1 MSWSCATPR
10 TFDCATLSII
20 GHALPLS
27 TITRAA
33 LATPRCADAGTHTD
47 APSAVSQT
55 DSLQWRASSCNDR
68 PCLTLISARPP
79 HHKAA
84 PFVPSR
90 RPMFLSSTTRPFLRP
105 DLPDSTAPRT
115 EAVKTGRRPP
125 PQAAQCGLDGR
136 EHGAT
141 LNQVDGARFLS
152 RHTIRKGWL
161 TDLLPAGLTA
171 RCFFACHN
179 GRKSHHQLSRS
190 RRVLRTADVGQLRQN
205 GAPGA
210 TGSKAPLPAV
220 CRGEVPP
227 TGSTNSRP

>member
-1 MSWSCATPR
+1 MSSLCATPP

-115 EAVKTGRRPP
+115 ESVKTRRRPP
-125 PQAAQCGLDGR
+125 PQAAQCRLDSA
-136 EHGAT
+136 EHRAP
-141 LNQVDGARFLS
+141 LNQVGGARCLS

-179 GRKSHHQLSRS
+179 GRKSHQPTEPILTSIANGRCGAW
-190 RRVLRTADVGQLRQN
+190 RRVPRGQAERPASDL
-205 GAPGA
+205 
-210 TGSKAPLPAV
+210 KA
-220 CRGEVPP
+220 
-227 TGSTNSRP
+227 